1 MVELTER
8 QRLQAMKRW
17 AVLRPHIEDGVP
29 LSRVAADAG
38 VALRSTER
46 WLARYRDGG
55 LVGLARSSRADRG
68 ERRLPEPLVGLIEG
82 LVLQKPAPS
91 LATVHRM
98 VCSVAAAQGWPKP
111 SYASVRGIAG
121 ALDPAAVT
129 LAQQGDKAYRQG
141 YDLVYRRQA
150 ERPNAIW
157 QADHTELDIRVVDA
171 GTPARPWL
179 SVVID
184 DYSRAVPHC
193 CGRPLASGRLRSGG
207 APCALG

>member
-1 MVELTER
+1 MEATGELGRPLVELTEQ
-8 QRLQAMKRW
+8 QRLQAMQRW

-46 WLARYRDGG
+46 WLARYREGG
-55 LVGLARSSRADRG
+55 LVGLARSGRSDRG
-68 ERRLPEPLVGLIEG
+68 ERRLPEPLVGFIEG

-98 VCSVAAAQGWPKP
+98 VCSVAAAQGWPEP
-111 SYASVRGIAG
+111 SYASVRSIAG

-141 YDLVYRRQA
+141 HDLVYRCQA
-150 ERPNAIW
+150 ERPVIW
-157 QADHTELDIRVVDA
+157 QADHTELDIRSSTSGRRRRDA
-171 GTPARPWL
+171 GT
-179 SVVID
+179 
-184 DYSRAVPHC
+184 
-193 CGRPLASGRLRSGG
+193 GRG
-207 APCALG
+207 